1 MIQDVRIAFRSLAKA
16 RAFTVA
22 ALLTLG
28 LGIGANTVVFSLV
41 NALLLR
47 PLPFGEATDR
57 IVSIHSIHPTQFP
70 EGWDDADVSYA
81 DLNDIARE
89 SVLLE
94 DVAGYLGRGFTLYE
108 EDVVRIRGGSVTPN
122 LFDLL
127 GVEPILGRSFRE
139 EEGALP
145 GFESVAILSYGL
157 WQSRFGG
164 DPAIVGKTVR
174 VNERELEVVG
184 IMPPRFRFP
193 EIDDLWVPYDPGEG
207 TGRADRFL
215 HGVARLRQGASVA
228 ELRAE
233 LDAIAEGVSRRYPET
248 NRGWGLHALAYRELV
263 VAPRTRLVAESLLGA
278 VGLVL
283 LIGCANLASLL
294 LARGAERQREF
305 SLRAALGAGRGA
317 LLRQLLAEAI
327 LLGVLGGILGMLFAL
342 WGIDALVASF
352 PEEQPYWFQ
361 VGIDARV
368 VVFIVG
374 VSLAASFLFGL
385 LPALRVTGVDLLAA
399 LGSGRDSSSARRSTR
414 GQFFLVASQV
424 AASLGLLVGAGLMFQ
439 SFLVLASADAGF
451 DQRPL
456 LTFRA
461 LLSGDVYDPVP
472 ARVGFFQEA
481 IRRIEALPGV
491 RRASATTAVPT
502 DDGGAPARLVTPEN
516 PVPDGSE
523 LGVQLIGITE
533 GFFETLDVPLVEGR
547 PLEAHD
553 LEEGAGRV
561 ALVNRRLAERLWPRE
576 SASGREVGLVDGDA
590 VQWLRVVGVAPD
602 VQYEEFGEETA
613 QSELNVYV
621 PYSLEPSRGMAFLVR
636 AENDPG
642 ALPGPVRDLFRSF
655 APGVPLFLVRTME
668 EVRYLTTWEQRF
680 FSRTFVAFAVAA
692 LLLAGLGTYGLI
704 AYRASRRVREIGVRV
719 ALGATYREVLGMLL
733 REGSLVA
740 AIGLALGLPTAYLVS
755 RLLESILF
763 RVPAVNVAL
772 YLTAAIL
779 LTMAILLASYVP
791 ARRAART
798 DPMTAL
804 RQD

>member
-16 RAFTVA
+16 RGFTA
-22 ALLTLG
+22 IALLTLG

-108 EDVVRIRGGSVTPN
+108 EDAVRIRGGSVTVN

-127 GVEPILGRSFRE
+127 GVEPILGRSFLE
-139 EEGALP
+139 GEGALP
-145 GFESVAILSYGL
+145 GFESVAVLSYGL

-164 DPAIVGKTVR
+164 DPTIVGKTVR

-193 EIDDLWVPYDPGEG
+193 EIDDFWVPYDPGEG

-215 HGVARLRQGASVA
+215 HGVARLRQGASMA

-233 LDAIAEGVSRRYPET
+233 LDAIAEAVARRYPET
-248 NRGWGLHALAYRELV
+248 NRGWGLHALPYRELV

-294 LARGAERQREF
+294 LARGTERQREF

-317 LLRQLLAEAI
+317 LLRQLLAESV
-327 LLGVLGGILGMLFAL
+327 LLGVLGGVLGTLLAL

-352 PEEQPYWFQ
+352 PEEQPYWFH

-368 VVFIVG
+368 VVFIVA

-385 LPALRVTGVDLLAA
+385 LPALRVTGSDLLAA

-414 GQFFLVASQV
+414 GQFLLVGSQV

-439 SFLVLASADAGF
+439 SFLVLTSADAGF

-456 LTFRA
+456 FTFRA
-461 LLSGDVYDPVP
+461 LLSGDAYDSVP
-472 ARVGFFQEA
+472 ARVSFFREA
-481 IRRIEALPGV
+481 VQRLESLPGV

-502 DDGGAPARLVTPEN
+502 DDGGSPARLVTPES
-516 PVPDGSE
+516 PVADGSE
-523 LGVQLIGITE
+523 LGIQLIGITE

-547 PLEAHD
+547 AFEARD
-553 LEEGAGRV
+553 MEDGAGPV
-561 ALVNRRLAERLWPRE
+561 AVLNRRLAERLWPRE
-576 SASGREVGLVDGDA
+576 SAAGREVGLVDGGG

-613 QSELNVYV
+613 QSQLNVYV
-621 PYSLEPSRGMAFLVR
+621 PYSLDPSRGIAFLVR
-636 AENDPG
+636 VENDPA
-642 ALPGPVRDLFRSF
+642 ALAGSVRNAFRSF

-668 EVRYLTTWEQRF
+668 EIRYFTTWEQRF
-680 FSRTFVAFAVAA
+680 FSRTFVAFALAA

-719 ALGATYREVLGMLL
+719 ALGASYREVLGMLL

-740 AIGLALGLPTAYLVS
+740 GMGLGLGLPAAYLVS
-755 RLLESILF
+755 RLLEGILF

-779 LTMAILLASYVP
+779 LLTAILLASYVP
-791 ARRAART
+791 ARRAARV

>member
-1 MIQDVRIAFRSLAKA
+1 MIQDIRIAFRSLAKA
-16 RAFTVA
+16 RGFTAA

-81 DLNDIARE
+81 ELLDIARE
-89 SVLLE
+89 SVLLD

-108 EDVVRIRGGSVTPN
+108 EEAIRIRGGSVTPN

-127 GVEPILGRSFRE
+127 GVQPVLGRSFRG

-145 GFESVAILSYGL
+145 GFESAAILSYGL

-164 DPAIVGKTVR
+164 DPAIVGKPIR
-174 VNERELEVVG
+174 VNERELQVIGV
-184 IMPPRFRFP
+184 MPPRFRFP

-207 TGRADRFL
+207 TARADRFL
-215 HGVARLRQGASVA
+215 HGVARRREGASIG

-233 LDAIAEGVSRRYPET
+233 LDAIAERVAGRYPET
-248 NRGWGLHALAYRELV
+248 NRGWGFHALPYREMV
-263 VAPRTRLVAESLLGA
+263 VSPRTRLVAQSLLGA

-294 LARGAERQREF
+294 LARGTERQREF
-305 SLRAALGAGRGA
+305 SMRAALGAGRGA
-317 LLRQLLAEAI
+317 LMRQLLAES
-327 LLGVLGGILGMLFAL
+327 LLLGGLGGVLGTLLAL

-352 PEEQPYWFQ
+352 PEEQPYWFH

-368 VVFIVG
+368 ASFVIAL
-374 VSLAASFLFGL
+374 SLGASFLFGL
-385 LPALRVTGVDLLAA
+385 LPALRVTGIDLLAV
-399 LGSGRDSSSARRSTR
+399 LGSGRDPSSARRSTR
-414 GQFFLVASQV
+414 GQFLLVASQV

-439 SFLVLASADAGF
+439 SFLGLTSADAGF

-461 LLSGDVYDPVP
+461 LLSGDAYDSIPV
-472 ARVGFFQEA
+472 RVGFFRDTVE
-481 IRRIEALPGV
+481 RIEALPGV
-491 RRASATTAVPT
+491 QRASATTAVPT
-502 DDGGAPARLVTPEN
+502 DDGGSPARLVTRES

-523 LGVQLIGITE
+523 LGIQLIGITE

-547 PLEAHD
+547 AFGARDLEA
-553 LEEGAGRV
+553 GAGPV
-561 ALVNRRLAERLWPRE
+561 TILNRRLAERLWPRE
-576 SASGREVGLVDGDA
+576 PAAGRDIGLVDGDEI
-590 VQWLRVVGVAPD
+590 QWLRVVGVAPD

-621 PYSLEPSRGMAFLVR
+621 PYSLHASRGIAFLVR
-636 AENDPG
+636 VDDDPA
-642 ALPGPVRDLFRSF
+642 ALASSVRDAFRSF
-655 APGVPLFLVRTME
+655 APGVPSFLVRTME
-668 EVRYLTTWEQRF
+668 EIRYFTTWEQRF

-719 ALGATYREVLGMLL
+719 ALGATYHEVLGILL

-740 AIGLALGLPTAYLVS
+740 GIGLALGLPSAYLVS
-755 RLLESILF
+755 RVLEGGLF
-763 RVPAVNVAL
+763 RVPAVNIAL
-772 YLTAAIL
+772 YLTAGFL
-779 LTMAILLASYVP
+779 LSVAILLASYIP
-791 ARRAART
+791 ARRAARI

-804 RQD
+804 RQE

>member
-215 HGVARLRQGASVA
+215 HGVARLREGASVA

-327 LLGVLGGILGMLFAL
+327 LLGVLGGILGTLFAL

-368 VVFIVG
+368 VVFIVA

-456 LTFRA
+456 LTLRA

-547 PLEAHD
+547 ALEAHD

-561 ALVNRRLAERLWPRE
+561 AIVNRRLAERLWPRE

-613 QSELNVYV
+613 QSELNLYV

-772 YLTAAIL
+772 YLAAAIL

>member
-16 RAFTVA
+16 PGFTAA

-57 IVSIHSIHPTQFP
+57 IVSLHSVHPTQFP
-70 EGWDDADVSYA
+70 EGWDDAEVSYA
-81 DLNDIARE
+81 DLNDVARE

-94 DVAGYLGRGFTLYE
+94 DVAGYLGRGFTLQ
-108 EDVVRIRGGSVTPN
+108 EDEAIRIRGGSATPN

-127 GVEPILGRSFRE
+127 DVHPILGRSFRE
-139 EEGALP
+139 DEGALP

-157 WQSRFGG
+157 WQSRFGA
-164 DPAIVGKTVR
+164 DPSIVGKPVR
-174 VNERELEVVG
+174 VNERELEVIGV
-184 IMPPRFRFP
+184 MPPRFRFP
-193 EIDDLWVPYDPGEG
+193 ELDDIWVPYDPGEG
-207 TGRADRFL
+207 TNRANRYL
-215 HGVARLRQGASVA
+215 HGVARMREGVTVT

-233 LDAIAEGVSRRYPET
+233 LDAIADRIGRRYPET
-248 NRGWGLHALAYRELV
+248 NRGWGLHALPYRELV
-263 VAPRTRLVAESLLGA
+263 VEPGTRLVARSLLGA

-283 LIGCANLASLL
+283 LIGCANLASLF
-294 LARGAERQREF
+294 LARGTERQREF
-305 SLRAALGAGRGA
+305 SMRAALGAGRGA
-317 LLRQLLAEAI
+317 LVRQLLVESV
-327 LLGVLGGILGMLFAL
+327 LLGALGGILGTLLAL

-361 VGIDARV
+361 VGLDARV
-368 VVFIVG
+368 VLFIVG
-374 VSLAASFLFGL
+374 LSLAASFLFGL

-399 LGSGRDSSSARRSTR
+399 IGSGRDGTSARRSTR
-414 GQFFLVASQV
+414 GQLLLVASQV
-424 AASLGLLVGAGLMFQ
+424 AASLGLLVGAGLMLQ
-439 SFLVLASADAGF
+439 SFLTLTAADAGF

-472 ARVGFFQEA
+472 VRVSFFREA
-481 IRRIEALPGV
+481 IERIEALPGV
-491 RRASATTAVPT
+491 RAASATTSVPT
-502 DDGGAPARLVTPEN
+502 DDGGEPARLLTPES
-516 PVPDGSE
+516 PVADGSE
-523 LGVQLIGITE
+523 LGIQLIAITE

-547 PLEAHD
+547 AFDRHD
-553 LEEGAGRV
+553 LEEGAGPV
-561 ALVNRRLAERLWPRE
+561 AILNRRLAERLWPKE
-576 SASGREVGLVDGDA
+576 AAVGREVGLVEGSGI
-590 VQWLRVVGVAPD
+590 QWLRVVGVAPD

-621 PYSLEPSRGMAFLVR
+621 PYSLDPSRGMAFLVR
-636 AENDPG
+636 VENDPS
-642 ALPGPVRDLFRSF
+642 ALAGPVRDAFRSF

-668 EVRYLTTWEQRF
+668 EIRYFTTWEQRF
-680 FSRTFVAFAVAA
+680 FSRTFVAFALSA

-719 ALGATYREVLGMLL
+719 ALGATYGEVLRMLV
-733 REGSLVA
+733 REGSQVA
-740 AIGLALGLPTAYLVS
+740 GIGLALGLPSAYLVS
-755 RLLESILF
+755 RVLEGLLF

-772 YLTAAIL
+772 YLSAAVL
-779 LTMAILLASYVP
+779 LTVAILLASYLP
-791 ARRAART
+791 ARRAAQV

>member
-108 EDVVRIRGGSVTPN
+108 EGVVRIRGGSVTPN

-145 GFESVAILSYGL
+145 GFESAAILSYGL

-215 HGVARLRQGASVA
+215 HGVARLREGASVA

-327 LLGVLGGILGMLFAL
+327 LLGVLGGILGTLFAL

-368 VVFIVG
+368 VVFIVA

-502 DDGGAPARLVTPEN
+502 DDGGAPARLVSPEN